1 MKNIFITIAF
11 SVSLLWNTSIFS
23 QNWKKTFTYPQ
34 RDVIAYSITESYD
47 HGILF
52 LSNFL
57 KNGDNLHTGW
67 LIKTDV
73 NGNKLWERVIG
84 NYDGYESAYEKIVE
98 TSDKGFII
106 PGSWSKEP
114 YSNSPD
120 PLFLKFNACGNLEW
134 CMYFKT
140 DDHMDFGVDVIEIS
154 DGYIGLM
161 WYYGNDY
168 ATQRIALTKL
178 DFLGNVQWTQI
189 YHSDSALNELGHSII
204 LRSDGKIMVTGEC
217 RVLKPNNPYQQ
228 FRPLFITVEPTGT
241 LINYGILDVS
251 DTLWSY
257 GWETRESP
265 YGDYYTAG
273 GVLITPPYAGSA
285 LPYLLKTNQANSEIL
300 LSKILLDT
308 TQAQYGG
315 TNFIKT
321 LNDTSLVITYKI
333 QRNSPP
339 SIYDNGI
346 LISDTLG
353 NTKKIRALLSG
364 QTNELVGAIESMA
377 LTQDQKIL
385 AASQEWQDNY
395 IRTVL
400 FKLNS
405 NLEDDS
411 IYTAPY
417 TYDWACPGGVDTVL
431 TIDPDCG
438 VYVDIDE
445 LERLP
450 DVSEIKISPNP
461 VSDMLTVSLPE
472 YLVSRNAQRGMQ
484 ASVYIR
490 NYQKDARLEIY
501 TINGTLQC
509 IQPLAPGQ
517 REAQFNT
524 GKLSSGIYFV
534 RMIYQN
540 RQISTVKFVKE

>member
-1 MKNIFITIAF
+1 MKNTFLTIITFLFIGLAP
-11 SVSLLWNTSIFS
+11 VFS
-23 QNWKKTFTYPQ
+23 QNWKRTFSYPD
-34 RDVIAYSITESYD
+34 RDSWATSVMESYD
-47 HGILF
+47 HGILL

-57 KNGDNLHTGW
+57 KNGSNLYTGW

-73 NGNKLWERVIG
+73 NGNKLWERYLG
-84 NYDGYESAYEKIVE
+84 KYDEYQSPFKKAIE
-98 TSDKGFII
+98 TSDKGIALA
-106 PGSWSKEP
+106 GTWTKAP
-114 YSNSPD
+114 YSNSED
-120 PLFLKFNACGNLEW
+120 PLFLKLNVCGNLEW
-134 CMYFKT
+134 CQYFKT
-140 DDHMDFGVDVIEIS
+140 DNHMDFGTDIIQVP
-154 DGYIGLM
+154 DGYVGLM
-161 WYYGNDY
+161 IYYGFDY
-168 ATQRIALTKL
+168 VTQRIALTKL
-178 DFLGNVQWTQI
+178 DNDGNVQWVQI
-189 YHSDSALNELGHSII
+189 YHSDSAMNEESRNIMQ
-204 LRSDGKIMVTGEC
+204 RSDGKIMVTGYC
-217 RVLKPNNPYQQ
+217 SVLKPNSPYQQ
-228 FRPLFITVEPTGT
+228 FRPLFITVDPSGN
-241 LINYGILDVS
+241 LIDYGILDVS

-257 GWETRESP
+257 GLGSKESL
-265 YGDYYTAG
+265 YGDFYTAG
-273 GVLITPPYAGSA
+273 GVLITPPYAASS
-285 LPYLLKTNQANSEIL
+285 LPYLLKTNSSNNEIL

-308 TQAQYGG
+308 TQIQYGG
-315 TNFIKT
+315 AISIKM
-321 LNDTSLVITYKI
+321 LNDTLFVIAYQI
-333 QRNSPP
+333 QRKSP
-339 SIYDNGI
+339 SNIYDNGI

-377 LTQDQKIL
+377 LTQNQKIL

-405 NLEDDS
+405 DLEDDS

-417 TYDWACPGGVDTVL
+417 TYDWACPDGVDTVL

>member
-1 MKNIFITIAF
+1 MKNTFLTIITFLFIGLAP
-11 SVSLLWNTSIFS
+11 VFS
-23 QNWKKTFTYPQ
+23 QNWKRTFSYPD
-34 RDVIAYSITESYD
+34 RDSWATSVMESYD
-47 HGILF
+47 HGILL

-57 KNGDNLHTGW
+57 KNGSNLYTGW

-73 NGNKLWERVIG
+73 NGNKLWERYLG
-84 NYDGYESAYEKIVE
+84 KYDEYQSPFKKAIE
-98 TSDKGFII
+98 TSDKGIALA
-106 PGSWSKEP
+106 GTWTKAP
-114 YSNSPD
+114 YSNSED
-120 PLFLKFNACGNLEW
+120 PLFLKLNVCGNLEW
-134 CMYFKT
+134 CQYFKT
-140 DDHMDFGVDVIEIS
+140 DNHMDFGTDIIQVP
-154 DGYIGLM
+154 DGYVGLM
-161 WYYGNDY
+161 IYYGFDY
-168 ATQRIALTKL
+168 VTQRIALTKL
-178 DFLGNVQWTQI
+178 DNDGNVQWVQI
-189 YHSDSALNELGHSII
+189 YHSDSAMNEESRNIMQ
-204 LRSDGKIMVTGEC
+204 RSDGKIMVTGYC
-217 RVLKPNNPYQQ
+217 SVLKPNSPYQQ
-228 FRPLFITVEPTGT
+228 FRPLFITVDPSGN
-241 LINYGILDVS
+241 LIDYGILDVS

-257 GWETRESP
+257 GLGSKESL
-265 YGDYYTAG
+265 YGDFYTAG
-273 GVLITPPYAGSA
+273 GVLITPPYAASS
-285 LPYLLKTNQANSEIL
+285 LPYLLKTNSSNNEIL

-308 TQAQYGG
+308 TQIQYGG
-315 TNFIKT
+315 AISIKM
-321 LNDTSLVITYKI
+321 LNDTLFVIAYQI
-333 QRNSPP
+333 QRKSP
-339 SIYDNGI
+339 SNIYDNGI

-377 LTQDQKIL
+377 LTQNQKIL

-405 NLEDDS
+405 DLEDDS

-417 TYDWACPGGVDTVL
+417 TYDWACPDGVDTVL

-450 DVSEIKISPNP
+450 DVSEIKVSPNP

-509 IQPLAPGQ
+509 IQPLTPGQ

-524 GKLSSGIYFV
+524 GKLSAGIYFV

-540 RQISTVKFVKE
+540 RQVSTVKFVKE